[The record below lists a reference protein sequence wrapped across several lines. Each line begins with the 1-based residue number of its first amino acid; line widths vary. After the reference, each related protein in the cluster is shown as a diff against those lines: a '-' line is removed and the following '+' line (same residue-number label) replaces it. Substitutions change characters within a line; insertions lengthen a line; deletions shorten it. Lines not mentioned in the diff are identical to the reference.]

1 MILSATNGQL
11 CPMRFQLRFAPC
23 RSFLVGAMLVSVLM
37 VGCKTAPISGRRQ
50 LVLIP
55 EQQEILMGQQAYED
69 LLAEEKISTNKH
81 YIEMVSRVGKRI
93 AAVSGQDDF
102 DWEFRVIGSPTMNA
116 FALPGGKVAIYE
128 GIMPVCENE
137 AGLAVVMSHEI
148 AHALARHGGERMT
161 QQNMV
166 NGFGK
171 IVEYASQNREQK
183 QRDRIRALYG
193 MGSQYGFVL
202 PYSRKHESEA
212 DQIGLI
218 LMARAGYD
226 PTEAPK
232 FWKRFGDK
240 NSEKPMEFFSTH
252 PSDERRADDLQAMLP
267 EAYKDYESAPEQYA
281 LGKPIFTPGTLN
293 SQSLVKQT
301 PATEKSP
308 ENPATT
314 NPIQPASS
322 FQASEYPDPFRK

>member
-1 MILSATNGQL
+1 MIFSSPNNSSTTN
-11 CPMRFQLRFAPC
+11 CLRLPFAARQC
-23 RSFLVGAMLVSVLM
+23 ILVCALLVCVCSI
-37 VGCKTAPISGRRQ
+37 GCKTTAISGRRQ
-50 LVLIP
+50 LVMIS
-55 EQQEILMGQQAYED
+55 EQQENHMGQQAYEEV
-69 LLAEEKISTNKH
+69 LAEEKISTNQH
-81 YIEMVSRVGKRI
+81 YIDMVNRVGKRI
-93 AAVSGQDDF
+93 AAVSGRDDF
-102 DWEFRVIGSPTMNA
+102 DWEFRVIESPAMNA

-128 GIMPVCENE
+128 GIMPMCENE

-148 AHALARHGGERMT
+148 AHAIARHGGERMT

-171 IVEYASQNREQK
+171 VVEYASQNREQK

-218 LMARAGYD
+218 LMSRAGYD

-232 FWKRFGDK
+232 FWKRFGQA

-252 PSDERRADDLQAMLP
+252 PSDERRSADLQAMLP
-267 EAYKDYESAPEQYA
+267 EAYKEYESAPEMYA
-281 LGKPIFTPGTLN
+281 LGKPIITPGTLN
-293 SQSLVKQT
+293 TEALAKQT
-301 PATEKSP
+301 PAAPKPTAS
-308 ENPATT
+308 N
-314 NPIQPASS
+314 IQPAANFQSS
-322 FQASEYPDPFRK
+322 PTQYPDPFAK